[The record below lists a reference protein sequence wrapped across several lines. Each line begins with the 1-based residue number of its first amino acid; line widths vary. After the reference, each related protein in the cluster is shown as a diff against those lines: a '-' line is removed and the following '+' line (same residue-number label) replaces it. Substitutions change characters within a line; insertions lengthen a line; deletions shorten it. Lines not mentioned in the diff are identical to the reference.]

1 MVPQVEQ
8 LERTMDKDQVRLR
21 KHGIPWGPE
30 HLENITVAINNLAE
44 VRDWPAL

>member
-30 HLENITVAINNLAE
+30 HLKRIKKGINNLTE
-44 VRDWPAL
+44 VRAR